1 MTLEIT
7 QENFKETINSDKP
20 VLVDFWASWCGP
32 CRMVGPI
39 VDEIAT
45 EYIDRAVVGKIDA
58 DQNMELMR
66 KYGIRSIPALLVF
79 KNGEVVDRVVGAVPK
94 QSITSKIDPHLN

>member
-7 QENFKETINSDKP
+7 QENFEETINTDKP
-20 VLVDFWASWCGP
+20 VLVDIWAKWCGP
-32 CRMVGPI
+32 CGMVGPI

-45 EYIDRAVVGKIDA
+45 EYEGRAVVGKVDA
-58 DQNMELMR
+58 DVHTVIMQ
-66 KYGIRSIPALLVF
+66 KYGVRSIPTLLIF

-94 QSITSKIDPHLN
+94 QTITSKIDPHLN

>member
-7 QENFKETINSDKP
+7 QENFEETINTDKP
-20 VLVDFWASWCGP
+20 VLVDFWAAWCGP

-45 EYIDRAVVGKIDA
+45 EYVDRAVVGKIDA
-58 DQNMELMR
+58 DSNMELMR
-66 KYGIRSIPALLVF
+66 KYGIRSIPALLIF
-79 KNGEVVDRVVGAVPK
+79 KNGEVVERVVGAVPK
-94 QSITSKIDPHLN
+94 QTITSKIDPHLN